1 MFENGKPLK
10 SAYRKFKIKSFE
22 GQDDFASMNEVLQR
36 RFEEYYKLKDTG
48 EGFGRLPDLI
58 LLDGGKGQ
66 ISAVRPV
73 LRDLNIDVPLFG
85 MVKDDKHR
93 TRAITDGQGE
103 IELKSI
109 RSTFKFVT
117 EIQDEV
123 HRFAIGYHRQRRS
136 SGTFKS
142 SLTEIEGI
150 GKTRAKNLLKHFGSI
165 KNIREAELEE
175 LENAPSMTKNAADAV
190 YKYFHASEKN
200 DQ

>member
-1 MFENGKPLK
+1 M
-10 SAYRKFKIKSFE
+10 A
-22 GQDDFASMNEVLQR
+22 
-36 RFEEYYKLKDTG
+36 RFEEYHKLKDTG

-73 LRDLNIDVPLFG
+73 LKKAGVDVPLFG
-85 MVKDDKHR
+85 MVKDDNHK
-93 TRAITDGQGE
+93 TKAITDGEGE
-103 IELKSI
+103 IEIKSI
-109 RSTFKFVT
+109 RSTFTLVSQ
-117 EIQDEV
+117 IQDEV
-123 HRFAIGYHRQRRS
+123 HRFAIGYHHQRRS
-136 SGTFKS
+136 NSVFKS